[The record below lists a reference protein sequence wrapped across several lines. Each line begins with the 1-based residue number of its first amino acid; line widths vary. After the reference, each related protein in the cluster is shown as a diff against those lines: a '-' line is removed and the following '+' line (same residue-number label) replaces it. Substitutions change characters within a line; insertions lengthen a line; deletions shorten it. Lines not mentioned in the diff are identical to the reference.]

1 MGIGVDPA
9 AGSAVAPGGGVAG
22 VESGGGVGGGVAAA
36 DGAAIGGPATRA
48 AAIAPPPAMVAHQDF
63 AFTPKPLSGWGG
75 GTSRATAPFPLRQ
88 STVPAKSGCPCEP
101 CYNA

>member
-1 MGIGVDPA
+1 MDPA

-36 DGAAIGGPATRA
+36 DGAARGDPATKA
-48 AAIAPPPAMVAHQDF
+48 AAIALPPKRVAHQDF
-63 AFTPKPLSGWGG
+63 AFTPEPLSGWGG
-75 GTSRATAPFPLRQ
+75 GTSRATAPFPLRGR
-88 STVPAKSGCPCEP
+88 TGPMTAGDPCEP